1 VTQATQGA
9 LTPPQHRCAPYSTP
23 PPSAVIFLILWSPRA
38 HVRHTMRK
46 IGRYVVTIFLRLWT
60 PQAGRP
66 HRMGKIGARGDGAN
80 RGSNRLQGVSDTAL
94 EVVDLVKRY
103 GTTTAVNGLSLTLAQ
118 GTTCALLGPNGAGKT
133 STVEIAEGF
142 RKADAGSV
150 RVLGLDP
157 RDPALKPRIGV
168 MPQTGGGYPGLRAG
182 ELLKLVASYHRDPLD
197 PADLLDRLGLTA
209 SAGTNWRRL
218 SGGQQQRLSLA
229 MAVVGRPELVF
240 LDEPTAGLDPQAR
253 HATWDLVQAL
263 KRDGV
268 TVLLTTHLM
277 DEAEHLADQ
286 VVIVDHGK
294 VVAEGTVAELTA
306 SVQASIRF
314 RGPEGLDVADLAG
327 CLPAGSI
334 AKEFPAGTYLVEGEQ
349 APQLLAAVTGWCATN
364 GVMAQDLQTRR
375 SLEDVFLDLTGRELR

>member
-1 VTQATQGA
+1 
-9 LTPPQHRCAPYSTP
+9 
-23 PPSAVIFLILWSPRA
+23 
-38 HVRHTMRK
+38 
-46 IGRYVVTIFLRLWT
+46 
-60 PQAGRP
+60 
-66 HRMGKIGARGDGAN
+66 
-80 RGSNRLQGVSDTAL
+80 VSDTAL
-94 EVVDLVKRY
+94 EVVGLVKRY
-103 GTTTAVNGLSLTLAQ
+103 GTTTAVDGLSLTITR

-142 RKADAGSV
+142 RKADGGTV

-157 RDPALKPRIGV
+157 RDPDLKPRIGV

-197 PADLLDRLGLTA
+197 PADLLDRLGLTD
-209 SAGTNWRRL
+209 SARTNWRRL

-294 VVAEGTVAELTA
+294 VVAEGTVAALTA
-306 SVQASIRF
+306 SELAQVRF
-314 RGPEGLDVADLAG
+314 RGPVGLDLEDLG
-327 CLPAGSI
+327 RDLPAGSVT
-334 AKEFPAGTYLVEGEQ
+334 KESPAGTYLVEGEQ
-349 APQLLAAVTGWCATN
+349 SPQLLAAVTGWCATN